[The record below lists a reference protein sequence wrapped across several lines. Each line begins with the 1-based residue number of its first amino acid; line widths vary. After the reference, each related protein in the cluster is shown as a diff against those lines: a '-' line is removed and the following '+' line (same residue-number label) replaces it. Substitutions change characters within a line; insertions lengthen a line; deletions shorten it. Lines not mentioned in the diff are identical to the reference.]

1 MKINTTIGK
10 YVFLTLLL
18 ISIILYAYYYISNE
32 NKKTQELS
40 YDKIKNYLINDSS
53 LAKSTKPILWIHNEY
68 KMNDRD
74 WQSFGSRNSDELNK
88 PLVYITVDSIIKNCD
103 KSFKICLIDDNSFS
117 NLIPGWVYD
126 LDKISDPLRENYR
139 FIAMLKLIHLY
150 GGMYIP
156 SSFLCMKDLDEL
168 YKSGTKNKSAFVSEQ
183 LSKHGDVDIQL
194 SHNIV
199 GANKENPT
207 ITEMIETMEKLF
219 LSDNTGELKFLNKIS
234 LYLDDIKSQEK
245 LNVIEGQYLGLYD
258 DNGDIITLDR
268 MLSDNDNLDI
278 SEEAYGINVPLD
290 DIYVSKKHQWFGKLE
305 PDGIVN
311 SSTFIGKKIKQM
323 YNL

>member
-32 NKKTQELS
+32 NKKTQEVS

-68 KMNDRD
+68 KINDRN

-88 PLVYITVDSIIKNCD
+88 PLIYITVDSIIKNCD
-103 KSFKICLIDDNSFS
+103 KSFKICLIDDNSFN
-117 NLIPGWVYD
+117 NLIPDWIYD

-168 YKSGTKNKSAFVSEQ
+168 YKIGTKNKNAFVSEQ
-183 LSKHGDVDIQL
+183 LSKHSDVDIQL
-194 SHNIV
+194 SKNIV
-199 GANKENPT
+199 GANKENST
-207 ITEMIETMEKLF
+207 IVEMIETMEKLF
-219 LSDNTGELKFLNKIS
+219 LNDNTSELKFLNKIS
-234 LYLDDIKSQEK
+234 IYLDDLKLQEK
-245 LNVIEGQYLGLYD
+245 LNVIEGQHLGLYD
-258 DNGDIITLDR
+258 DNGEIITLDR
-268 MLSDNDNLDI
+268 MLSDDDNLDI
-278 SEEAYGINVPLD
+278 NEETYGINIPLD
-290 DIYVSKKHQWFGKLE
+290 DIYVSKKHQWFGKLQ